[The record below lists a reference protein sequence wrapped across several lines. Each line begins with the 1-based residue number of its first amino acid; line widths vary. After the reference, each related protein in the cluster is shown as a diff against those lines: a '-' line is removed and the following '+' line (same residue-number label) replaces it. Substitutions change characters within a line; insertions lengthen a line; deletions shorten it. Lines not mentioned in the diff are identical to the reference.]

1 MAKNVRI
8 NGVTYENVPQV
19 EIPLSTGSG
28 NATFYDT
35 SGATAAAGD
44 ILTGKSAYGAS
55 GSVNGSMVNN
65 GAISETISAKAAQI
79 TVPAGYHNGS
89 GKVQISST
97 EQAKIIAGNIKSGVT
112 ILGVAGS
119 SNVVDTSSGDATASD
134 IISGK
139 KAWVDGQEITG
150 SMTAAIVSQDST
162 SKVLSIS

>member
-79 TVPAGYHNGS
+79 TVPAGSPGRSGASGS
-89 GKVQISST
+89 T
-97 EQAKIIAGNIKSGVT
+97 
-112 ILGVAGS
+112 
-119 SNVVDTSSGDATASD
+119 
-134 IISGK
+134 
-139 KAWVDGQEITG
+139 
-150 SMTAAIVSQDST
+150 
-162 SKVLSIS
+162 